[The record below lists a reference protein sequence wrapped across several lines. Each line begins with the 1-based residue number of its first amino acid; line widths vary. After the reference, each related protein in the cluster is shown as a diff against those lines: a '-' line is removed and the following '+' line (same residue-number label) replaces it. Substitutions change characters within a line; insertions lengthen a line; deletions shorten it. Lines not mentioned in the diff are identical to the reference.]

1 MAIWDYRPKA
11 DLWTG
16 VAIGVGLLVAPVV
29 IPMIADAARP
39 VAKAAIKGG
48 LMLYEKG
55 REMCAEV
62 AEVVEDLAAEAR
74 SEVEA
79 ELVPVKGKGK
89 GA

>member
-29 IPMIADAARP
+29 IPVIADAARP

-55 REMCAEV
+55 REMIAEV
-62 AEVVEDLAAEAR
+62 SEVVEDLAAEAK
-74 SEVEA
+74 SEVLA
-79 ELVPVKGKGK
+79 ELAPVKGKGK